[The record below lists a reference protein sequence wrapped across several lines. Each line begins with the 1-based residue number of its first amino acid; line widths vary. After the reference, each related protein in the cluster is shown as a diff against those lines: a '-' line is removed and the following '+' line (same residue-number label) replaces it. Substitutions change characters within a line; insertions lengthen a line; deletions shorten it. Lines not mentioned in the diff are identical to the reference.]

1 MRAILYDCSDHPNAQ
16 YRGVTLR
23 LIDDAGRMVLQGQ
36 VLTND
41 GRDLAQRIAAGL
53 GAELIFVG
61 PPKSPV
67 SAPVD
72 RAEFPMIIVAKSVV
86 VHGPADEP
94 DAGWLF

>member
-1 MRAILYDCSDHPNAQ
+1 MRAILYDCRDHPAAQ

-23 LIDDAGRMVLQGQ
+23 LIDDDGHMVLQGQ

-53 GAELIFVG
+53 GAELTFVG
-61 PPKSPV
+61 PPESPV
-67 SAPVD
+67 SAPGDHV
-72 RAEFPMIIVAKSVV
+72 EVPPVIVAKSVV
-86 VHGPADEP
+86 VHGPADGP